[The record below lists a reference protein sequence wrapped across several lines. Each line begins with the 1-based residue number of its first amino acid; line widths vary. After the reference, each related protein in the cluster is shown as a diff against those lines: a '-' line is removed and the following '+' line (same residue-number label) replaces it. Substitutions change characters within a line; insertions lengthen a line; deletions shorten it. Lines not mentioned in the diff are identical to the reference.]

1 MSTLSLPG
9 YSADN
14 LQTTSYN
21 TEPIICEPRHRGQL
35 PPLAVATPTVRPPV
49 SEFVKESKGLR
60 LRLYRQG
67 INATVPVF
75 GIRGPV
81 EGMLEVTKPKGLIFI
96 GVRVGVSIICA
107 LAFEIWIWIF
117 EN

>member
-21 TEPIICEPRHRGQL
+21 TEPIIYESRYRGQS
-35 PPLAVATPTVRPPV
+35 PPLAIAAPTVRPPGG
-49 SEFVKESKGLR
+49 EFVKESKGLR

-67 INATVPVF
+67 SNATVPVF

-96 GVRVGVSIICA
+96 AVRVGVSIICA
-107 LAFEIWIWIF
+107 LTFQMNLNF
-117 EN
+117 

>member
-1 MSTLSLPG
+1 MSTLSLHG
-9 YSADN
+9 YSADS

-21 TEPIICEPRHRGQL
+21 TEPIIYQPRHRVQS
-35 PPLAVATPTVRPPV
+35 PPLAIATPTVRPPV

-67 INATVPVF
+67 NNATLPVF

-81 EGMLEVTKPKGLIFI
+81 EGMLEVIKPKGLIFI
-96 GVRVGVSIICA
+96 AVRVGVSIICA
-107 LAFEIWIWIF
+107 LA
-117 EN
+117 